1 MSHFF
6 SKLGGSCEEGEAC
19 DSVLDDLENIDDE
32 ADESG
37 IQLVTTEE
45 TGLASKFG
53 ITTFPTLAFF
63 RNGEPLIFKG
73 FFFSIIYLS
82 WCRT

>member
-1 MSHFF
+1 MQSGIV
-6 SKLGGSCEEGEAC
+6 STSNSGGPCDEGQKCDKL
-19 DSVLDDLENIDDE
+19 LDDLENIDDE

-45 TGLASKFG
+45 TGFANKFG

-63 RNGEPLIFKG
+63 RNGDPLIYKG
-73 FFFSIIYLS
+73 SL
-82 WCRT
+82 

>member
-1 MSHFF
+1 MRDDFNSN
-6 SKLGGSCEEGEAC
+6 SGGPCDEGQKCDKL
-19 DSVLDDLENIDDE
+19 LDDLENIDDE

-45 TGLASKFG
+45 TGFANKFG

-63 RNGEPLIFKG
+63 RNGEPLIYKG
-73 FFFSIIYLS
+73 SLS
-82 WCRT
+82 YN